1 MVWFSPKTHEMTVSP
16 HSTQKEAD
24 VDSSAVTCPMVGSS
38 ASEDWAVSPMLG
50 CCMWWT
56 SWPCFTSICNL
67 QILLSLSLSLFFFFF
82 TNGRFVATLGQAG
95 LLAPFSQQP
104 LLPSCLCHISV
115 ILAVSDTLLI
125 ITIFVTWSV
134 IFVLLQLTEVS
145 DDG

>member
-1 MVWFSPKTHEMTVSP
+1 MDKLTLFYKYL
-16 HSTQKEAD
+16 QFAD
-24 VDSSAVTCPMVGSS
+24 TA
-38 ASEDWAVSPMLG
+38 
-50 CCMWWT
+50 
-56 SWPCFTSICNL
+56 FF
-67 QILLSLSLSLFFFFF
+67 LSLFFFL

-115 ILAVSDTLLI
+115 ILAVSHTLLI